1 MTPNA
6 VIWEQTMDPQD
17 IVEYKVDCGPI
28 LEVGEDIA
36 SFSLSLPSESTLFG
50 LELGTSTRAA
60 SRDGNIITMWF
71 SFDGTPI
78 ATPVVLPVELTIVT
92 TSTPSRT
99 KQRTLGLKVD
109 QL

>member
-17 IVEYKVDCGPI
+17 IVEYKVECEPL
-28 LEVGEDIA
+28 LEVGESID
-36 SFSLSLPSESTLFG
+36 SFSLSLPAESTLFG
-50 LELGTSTRAA
+50 LELGTGAREA
-60 SRDGNIITMWF
+60 SLTGTVVTMWF
-71 SFDGTPI
+71 SFDGTPVPS
-78 ATPVVLPVELTIVT
+78 PVTLPIEITIVT
-92 TSTPSRT
+92 DSIPSRT